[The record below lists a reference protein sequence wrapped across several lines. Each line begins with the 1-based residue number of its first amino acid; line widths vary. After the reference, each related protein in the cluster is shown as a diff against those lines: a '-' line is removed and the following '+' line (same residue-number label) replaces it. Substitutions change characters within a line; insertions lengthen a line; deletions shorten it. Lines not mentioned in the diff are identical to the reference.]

1 MSKKRILLVAGHTPG
16 HNYSKLTG
24 VNEGDLNIEL
34 VRLLKKRLEAY
45 ATVTV
50 YPEERDLYRDH
61 LAGAARVRF
70 RDYDYVFEVHFNAGG
85 GQGRGTSVQLHKDYK
100 KGITVEQGIA
110 DRLGAV
116 GFRKRGTNG
125 IVRRGDLYNMNLAFR
140 QGVDYALLE
149 TCFYDNQEDLSLYR
163 SHKAAVAD
171 AIADGIRQGFGLGQ
185 KSSGPAEP
193 KASDGQTGKASE
205 ESSSSSYASWVG
217 QVYQVDPLGLIV
229 RTGPG
234 KSYDRLASYPKLY
247 DGNLV
252 SVIGKKKDYYRIRIS
267 NPEAGTH
274 FGWASTAYIRKAP

>member
-1 MSKKRILLVAGHTPG
+1 MSRKRILLVAGHTPG
-16 HNYSKLTG
+16 HNYSRLTG

-34 VRLLKKRLEAY
+34 VRLLKKRLMAY
-45 ATVTV
+45 VEVTV

-61 LAGAARVRF
+61 LAGVSRVRF
-70 RDYDYVFEVHFNAGG
+70 QDYDYVFEVHFNAGG

-100 KGITVEQGIA
+100 KGITVEQEIA

-149 TCFYDNQEDLSLYR
+149 TCFYDNKEDLSLYR

-171 AIADGIRQGFGLGQ
+171 AIADGICQGFGLSRDGMEE
-185 KSSGPAEP
+185 S
-193 KASDGQTGKASE
+193 KASGGQTGKTPE
-205 ESSSSSYASWVG
+205 ESGISSYASWVG
-217 QVYQVDPLGLIV
+217 QVYQTDPLGLIV

-234 KSYDRLASYPKLY
+234 KSYDRLSDYPKLY

-252 SVIGKKKDYYRIRIS
+252 SVIGREKDYYRIRIS
-267 NPEAGTH
+267 NQEAGTH
-274 FGWASTAYIRKAP
+274 YGWASTAYIRKAP

>member
-1 MSKKRILLVAGHTPG
+1 MSRKRILLVAGHTPG
-16 HNYSKLTG
+16 HNYSRLTG

-34 VRLLKKRLEAY
+34 VRLLKKRLMAY
-45 ATVTV
+45 VEVTV

-61 LAGAARVRF
+61 LAGVSRVRF

-110 DRLGAV
+110 DRLGVV
-116 GFRKRGTNG
+116 GFRKQGTNG

-149 TCFYDNQEDLSLYR
+149 TCFYDNKEDLSLYR

-171 AIADGIRQGFGLGQ
+171 AIADGICQGFGLSRDGM
-185 KSSGPAEP
+185 AEL
-193 KASDGQTGKASE
+193 KASGGQTGKTPE
-205 ESSSSSYASWVG
+205 ESGISSYASWVG
-217 QVYQVDPLGLIV
+217 QVYQTDPLGLIV

-234 KSYDRLASYPKLY
+234 KGYDRLSAYPKLY

-252 SVIGKKKDYYRIRIS
+252 SVIGREKDYDRIRIS
-267 NPEAGTH
+267 NQEAGTH
-274 FGWASTAYIRKAP
+274 YGWASTAYIRKAP

>member
-1 MSKKRILLVAGHTPG
+1 MSRKRILLVAGHTPG
-16 HNYSKLTG
+16 HNYSRLTG
-24 VNEGDLNIEL
+24 ANEGDLNIEL
-34 VRLLKKRLEAY
+34 VRLLKKRLMGY
-45 ATVTV
+45 AEVTV
-50 YPEERDLYRDH
+50 YPEKRDLYRDH
-61 LAGAARVRF
+61 LAGVSRVRF

-149 TCFYDNQEDLSLYR
+149 TCFYDNKEDLSLYR

-171 AIADGIRQGFGLGQ
+171 AIADGICQGFGLSRNGM
-185 KSSGPAEP
+185 AES
-193 KASDGQTGKASE
+193 KASGGQTGKTPE
-205 ESSSSSYASWVG
+205 ESGISSYASWVG
-217 QVYQVDPLGLIV
+217 QVYQTDPLGLIV

-234 KSYDRLASYPKLY
+234 KSYDRLSAYPKLY

-252 SVIGKKKDYYRIRIS
+252 SVIGREKDYYRIRIS
-267 NPEAGTH
+267 NQEAGTH
-274 FGWASTAYIRKAP
+274 YGWASTAYIRKAP